1 MEMENIS
8 IHVAAGLIDRD
19 LLTEIIQSIIYEDD
33 FSEKLKLKIIEAIG
47 IYQLEEEGVLI

>member
-8 IHVAAGLIDRD
+8 IHVAAGRIERN

-33 FSEKLKLKIIEAIG
+33 FSEALKLKIIEAIG
-47 IYQLEEEGVLI
+47 IYELEECILV